1 MRYFSILVL
10 ALLVFPGIA
19 LGGQVYGKLKE
30 AGRSVPE
37 GIEVTVRC
45 ANDKTYST
53 KTDRFGS
60 YRVYVGETGRCSM
73 SVEKAGT
80 SWKGDIRSYKNPVRY
95 NFDLVKEGN
104 KYVLR
109 RK

>member
-1 MRYFSILVL
+1 MRYFSIFVL

-37 GIEVTVRC
+37 GIVVTVSC
-45 ANDKTYST
+45 AKATPYST
-53 KTDRFGS
+53 KTDRYGS
-60 YRVYVGETGRCSM
+60 YRVYVPETGRCKLT
-73 SVEKAGT
+73 VK
-80 SWKGDIRSYKNPVRY
+80 KGGRSGEYTIRSSKDPVRY
-95 NFDLVKEGN
+95 NFELVRKGN
-104 KYVLR
+104 TYSLK